1 MAPDEP
7 TDPTD
12 DTDDTDDA
20 AQLGDLGVGLD
31 DLIKL
36 VRHLHPGSDELER
49 LSDAVVI
56 SQRLGDLGDHLIGH
70 FVDQARHAG
79 CSWREIGESM
89 GVTKQAAQ
97 KRFVP
102 DADDLP
108 RVGLFRQFTPRAR
121 RAIDGARVE
130 AGRMRSKAAGTEHL
144 VLGLMAET
152 DGIAARA
159 VEAQGVTEQQVRDAV
174 GATKPTAATAEIK
187 AAGRITFDPDTK
199 KVLEMSVRQALNL
212 GHNYI
217 GTEHLLLAVLAFRKS
232 AGAKAL
238 IDLGVVPQK
247 AEDWVKQTLASITK
261 QKGPAA

>member
-1 MAPDEP
+1 MGA
-7 TDPTD
+7 D
-12 DTDDTDDA
+12 DHTDDA
-20 AQLGDLGVGLD
+20 SELDDLGLRLD
-31 DLIKL
+31 DLITL
-36 VRHLHPGSDELER
+36 VRNLHPVSDELER
-49 LSDAVVI
+49 LSEAVLV

-79 CSWREIGESM
+79 CSWRAIGESM

-121 RAIDGARVE
+121 RSIDTARIE
-130 AGRMRSKAAGTEHL
+130 AGRMQSRSAGTEHL

-159 VEAQGVTEQQVRDAV
+159 VLAQGITEEQVRRALGAVPTPADA
-174 GATKPTAATAEIK
+174 APT
-187 AAGRITFDPDTK
+187 GRITFAPETK
-199 KVLEMSVRQALNL
+199 KVLETSVRQALSM

-217 GTEHLLLAVLAFRKS
+217 GTEHLLLAVLAETKT

-238 IDLGVVPQK
+238 IGLGLVPK
-247 AEDWVKQTLASITK
+247 EAEDWVKQTLASMTK
-261 QKGPAA
+261 QRGPTA